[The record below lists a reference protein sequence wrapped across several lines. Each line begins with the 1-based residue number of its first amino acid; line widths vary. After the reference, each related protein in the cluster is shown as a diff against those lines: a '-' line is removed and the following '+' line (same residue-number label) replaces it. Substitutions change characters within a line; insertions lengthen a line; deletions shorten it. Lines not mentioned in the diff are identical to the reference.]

1 MRRGCDLDPLSER
14 FVPPRIAVIVST
26 YNRPDALRSVLVS
39 LNDQRYREFEVFVA
53 DDGSGDD
60 TRSVVEAYRAETS
73 IPIRHVWQEDR
84 GFRLAAVRNRAA
96 AAATDAEYLVFI
108 DGDCAVRPDYM
119 LRHARLAERGFYV
132 KGSRVNLSEGL
143 SARVLREQLPI
154 HLWPNREWYS
164 LWRQGEI
171 NRFAP
176 VLRVPLGPLRKLS
189 LTEEKGALGSNFA
202 LWRGDYLAVN
212 GFNEAFEG
220 YGFEDWEIVVRL
232 LRYGLK
238 RKNGRLAV
246 SVLHL
251 WHESRSIAPGSEQ
264 VWEAQLESE
273 SIRTEKG
280 VDRYL

>member
-60 TRSVVEAYRAETS
+60 TRSVVEAY
-73 IPIRHVWQEDR
+73 H
-84 GFRLAAVRNRAA
+84 
-96 AAATDAEYLVFI
+96 AEYLVFI